1 MAESKCLALILALN
15 RQVKETGRIDFP
27 VTSITVIIKELKNA
41 KKETRKVKNARFDG
55 VVNEH
60 SQRDT
65 PLKFL
70 QRYEEIKKSDTKKV
84 KFRKDVVLFKPRKN
98 SRLNEVTDSR
108 NTKKTDKKLQKRVT
122 QKRKKPKKK

>member
-27 VTSITVIIKELKNA
+27 VTSIIVMIKELKNA

-60 SQRDT
+60 NQTDT

-70 QRYEEIKKSDTKKV
+70 ERNEEIKKSDTKKV
-84 KFRKDVVLFKPRKN
+84 KFKKDVVLFKPRKN
-98 SRLNEVTDSR
+98 SRLNEATDNR
-108 NTKKTDKKLQKRVT
+108 NTIKK
-122 QKRKKPKKK
+122 